1 MINNPL
7 EINVRQVRNKLS
19 IIDIT
24 GDITAFAEE
33 QLQNAYNQALDSEIN
48 KVVWNFSNMNFL
60 NSSGIGLLVVLLVR
74 ARKQNVHMAAY
85 GLNDHFKRLFEMTRL
100 NEVFNLFES
109 EDEALSELLGM

>member
-1 MINNPL
+1 MVSNPL
-7 EINVRQVRNKLS
+7 EVNVRQVRNKLS
-19 IIDIT
+19 IIDIH

-33 QLQNAYNQALDSEIN
+33 ELQNAYNQAVDFGID
-48 KVVWNFSNMNFL
+48 KVVWNFSEMHFL

-85 GLNDHFKRLFEMTRL
+85 GLNEHFRRLFEMTRL
-100 NEVFNLFES
+100 NEVFNLFET